1 MRVLG
6 LTACLAVVSLAGVA
20 PAAAQTPEEER
31 PLPAPVP
38 IADDAL
44 TAALETGELS
54 EAEYALERARSLF
67 QLANVRRE
75 FGYVARPL
83 GQDAT
88 LILRDLAA
96 RVGDLAGVERLAA
109 KQILARPSDDPPIV
123 PIGDGW
129 TATESTSSQTCA
141 RARRAAYVRSASAA
155 ESNSLPMI
163 CRTRAPA
170 PALILC
176 RRARKARSRR
186 SESSASRAMRRRSCA
201 GEIRYTRARS
211 TTRAVR

>member
-6 LTACLAVVSLAGVA
+6 LTACLAVLSLAGVA

-54 EAEYALERARSLF
+54 EAKYALARARSIF
-67 QLANVRRE
+67 QLAKVRRE

-88 LILRDLAA
+88 LILRDLAE

-109 KQILARPSDDPPIV
+109 K
-123 PIGDGW
+123 
-129 TATESTSSQTCA
+129 
-141 RARRAAYVRSASAA
+141 
-155 ESNSLPMI
+155 
-163 CRTRAPA
+163 
-170 PALILC
+170 
-176 RRARKARSRR
+176 
-186 SESSASRAMRRRSCA
+186 
-201 GEIRYTRARS
+201 
-211 TTRAVR
+211 